1 MVFAPG
7 PTRNALRVIIDS
19 ILDVRG
25 SMTMYG
31 IFLIN
36 DAGET
41 VASMGWENLEG
52 DSALLGGF
60 VSALQMFIK
69 KISGNEIN
77 ELQFGELKLL
87 IGKAGENYVVT
98 LHAQDDT
105 DAKEHNAEV
114 ISFVIEQEDNIDDG
128 VLNLVN
134 EMITQGVKEETTEE
148 EKEKVRRGIRG
159 LTGEAS
165 SAAKEWG
172 KKVF

>member
-1 MVFAPG
+1 
-7 PTRNALRVIIDS
+7 
-19 ILDVRG
+19 
-25 SMTMYG
+25 MTMYG

-98 LHAQDDT
+98 LHAHDDV
-105 DAKEHNAEV
+105 DAKEHNKEV
-114 ISFVIEQEDNIDDG
+114 IEFVIEQGDNIDDG

-134 EMITQGVKEETTEE
+134 EMILGEVISAETSTEE
-148 EKEKVRRGIRG
+148 EKEKVRSGIRG

>member
-1 MVFAPG
+1 
-7 PTRNALRVIIDS
+7 
-19 ILDVRG
+19 
-25 SMTMYG
+25 MYG

-36 DAGET
+36 EAGET

-87 IGKAGENYVVT
+87 IGKAGSNYVVT
-98 LHAQDDT
+98 LHAFNDT
-105 DAKEHNAEV
+105 DAKAHNQEV
-114 ISFVIEQEDNIDDG
+114 INLIIEQGDNVDDG
-128 VLNLVN
+128 VLDLVN
-134 EMITQGVKEETTEE
+134 EMIIQGVDVDTTEE
-148 EKEKVRRGIRG
+148 EKEKVRSGIRG

>member
-1 MVFAPG
+1 
-7 PTRNALRVIIDS
+7 
-19 ILDVRG
+19 
-25 SMTMYG
+25 MYG
-31 IFLIN
+31 IFIIN

-98 LHAQDDT
+98 LHAFN
-105 DAKEHNAEV
+105 DADARAHNQEV
-114 ISFVIEQEDNIDDG
+114 IKLVIEQGDNIDDG
-128 VLNLVN
+128 VLALVN
-134 EMITQGVKEETTEE
+134 EMISNEGATEE
-148 EKEKVRRGIRG
+148 EKEKVRTGIRG

>member
-1 MVFAPG
+1 
-7 PTRNALRVIIDS
+7 
-19 ILDVRG
+19 
-25 SMTMYG
+25 MYG

-41 VASMGWENLEG
+41 VASVGWENLEG
-52 DSALLGGF
+52 DSALMGGF

-77 ELQFGELKLL
+77 ELLFGELRL
-87 IGKAGENYVVT
+87 ILGKAGENYVAT
-98 LHAQDDT
+98 LHAADDK
-105 DAKEHNAEV
+105 DAR
-114 ISFVIEQEDNIDDG
+114 EDNKTVID
-128 VLNLVN
+128 LVN
-134 EMITQGVKEETTEE
+134 DRGDVIDEGLLMLISEMVSKEETPEE

-159 LTGEAS
+159 MTGEAS